1 MTGWEREMK
10 GGGFFSEIGST
21 DVAAIVGVTRYP
33 ATEGQLAA
41 RNQGC
46 PVNVPSHHEKT
57 KRAS

>member
-1 MTGWEREMK
+1 MK